1 MMHGIIIY
9 SCFLHFLLQITQSI
23 ALRCQ
28 DDKSM
33 DCARLDK
40 MFDICEDVHDAK
52 LICPKFCNLCLLVD
66 GNWADWSGWSECDV
80 TCGNGKHTRFRTCTN
95 PAPAYQGLECEGE
108 KTDVKTCQRQSCP
121 VHGGWS
127 VWSKWNAC
135 PVTCGLGMQ
144 KRYRNC
150 SDPYPLRNGNHCF
163 GDADEYRI
171 CFQQFCEDGV
181 WTKWGKW
188 GACSASCG
196 SGVRQRSRSCTN
208 SIGTKCKGESFEVQP
223 CNELDCPCESHP
235 TLQNGALKR
244 LSESQFNI
252 TYSIECNKGY
262 ESLGLQYVTCDK
274 DSGWKKIP
282 TCNKVSCGNP
292 VAPSNGKLA
301 FTTGVTFQAIAMFEC
316 YSSFTA
322 FGNPVSTCLS
332 DGTWSSSIRCLI
344 PFCRSLPTLQNGVLK
359 RLSESP
365 FNITYNIECNKGYES
380 SGLKLVTC
388 NKNSGWTEI
397 PSCNKVSCGNP
408 VAPSNGK
415 LAFISGVTFQAF
427 AIFECCDTCR
437 TSGNYV
443 STCLDDGTWSSSLK
457 CIAPVSKC
465 TKKPT
470 YNETFKNVA
479 FGKKVTLS
487 STYSSTYNAP
497 KMVDG
502 NFDRNNIAIT
512 QYQKDPFA
520 VVDLEHSYTIHSIYI
535 YNRKDYGRFTFILF
549 YNLQF

>member
-1 MMHGIIIY
+1 MLDAGSAKCELIPAQK
-9 SCFLHFLLQITQSI
+9 SDCDKN
-23 ALRCQ
+23 
-28 DDKSM
+28 DD
-33 DCARLDK
+33 DYDADDVGEELNR
-40 MFDICEDVHDAK
+40 FNVHDAK

-66 GNWADWSGWSECDV
+66 GNWANWSGWSECDV

-108 KTDVKTCQRQSCP
+108 KTDAKTCQRQSCP
-121 VHGGWS
+121 VHGGWT

-171 CFQQFCEDGV
+171 CFQQFCEGMFNQAEILYRHSTDP
-181 WTKWGKW
+181 
-188 GACSASCG
+188 
-196 SGVRQRSRSCTN
+196 N
-208 SIGTKCKGESFEVQP
+208 FD
-223 CNELDCPCESHP
+223 LDP
-235 TLQNGALKR
+235 
-244 LSESQFNI
+244 
-252 TYSIECNKGY
+252 
-262 ESLGLQYVTCDK
+262 
-274 DSGWKKIP
+274 KIDP
-282 TCNKVSCGNP
+282 HVDPIIS
-292 VAPSNGKLA
+292 
-301 FTTGVTFQAIAMFEC
+301 
-316 YSSFTA
+316 
-322 FGNPVSTCLS
+322 
-332 DGTWSSSIRCLI
+332 
-344 PFCRSLPTLQNGVLK
+344 
-359 RLSESP
+359 
-365 FNITYNIECNKGYES
+365 GYES

-457 CIAPVSKC
+457 CIAPVSTC

-512 QYQKDPFA
+512 QHQKDPFA

-535 YNRKDYGRFTFILF
+535 YNRKDYAYRLKNVIVQVEDKLSTFITVATHKTVIGVDCTFRFENPVRGRYLKIMLETNGE
-549 YNLQF
+549 YLQITELEVYSDTKI